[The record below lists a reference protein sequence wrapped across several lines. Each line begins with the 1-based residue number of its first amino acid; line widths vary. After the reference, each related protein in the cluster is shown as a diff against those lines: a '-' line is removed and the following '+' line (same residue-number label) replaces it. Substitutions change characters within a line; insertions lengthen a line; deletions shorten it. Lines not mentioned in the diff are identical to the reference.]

1 MSRRD
6 LSQPSLA
13 DALVS
18 HYSKGNQFVEDVSKL
33 VDWSGFAVLF
43 KDIHG
48 NALGA
53 PGYPPIAMFKITLL

>member
-13 DALVS
+13 DALVNDLS
-18 HYSKGNQFVEDVSKL
+18 GGNAFLEDVQKL

-53 PGYPPIAMFKITLL
+53 PGYPPITMFKITLL